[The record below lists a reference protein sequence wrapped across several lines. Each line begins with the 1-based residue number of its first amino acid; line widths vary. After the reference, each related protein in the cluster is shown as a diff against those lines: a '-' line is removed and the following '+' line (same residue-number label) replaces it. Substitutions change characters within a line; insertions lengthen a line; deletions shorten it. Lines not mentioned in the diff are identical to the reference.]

1 MVTLCGIKNCDSVK
15 KARKWLEAN
24 SVDYHFHDFR
34 ADGLEQEKL
43 QQWNQT
49 VGWETLLNKRGTSWR
64 QLSQEVKDNVDE
76 ASAIALMLENP
87 TLIKRPVLELDE
99 GSVHV
104 GFKAEEYEK
113 LFP

>member
-24 SVDYHFHDFR
+24 GTNYQFHDFR
-34 ADGLEQEKL
+34 ADDLGQEKL
-43 QQWNQT
+43 QQWNQA

-64 QLSQEVKDNVDE
+64 QLPQEIKDSVDE
-76 ASAIALMLENP
+76 ASALALMLENP
-87 TLIKRPVLELDE
+87 TLIKRPVLELDN

-104 GFKAEEYEK
+104 GFKAEEYAE
-113 LFP
+113 LLS